1 MRELA
6 VRAVDLAPLLGQ
18 REDRGDL
25 LGPQGVHRPAARPAI
40 FQRVGGLARLPVAR
54 APLAQAEHAARPAQA
69 PARAGRL
76 SDQAE
81 QRVLDIADLSAAA
94 SALLG
99 EERGARFMAEVRAKT
114 IVAQGYRY
122 PRFERI
128 VPAGGVLGRGESH
141 AIAAYVLFERA
152 QAGGGCAPHLNQLLL
167 LTAEVLPDWE
177 MIRTAGA
184 RAAAACP
191 GDPTAGWLL
200 GLFESQLDPRA
211 GLQRMRVLRREF
223 PGAAAVW
230 SQEAD
235 AIVRVAYVTPATR
248 PFVARHLYE
257 RALAGYGR
265 ARRLGAPRAELDLG
279 IARARRARPRP

>member
-1 MRELA
+1 MAVLDIVVIAGIAAVLA
-6 VRAVDLAPLLGQ
+6 FPVLSRI
-18 REDRGDL
+18 
-25 LGPQGVHRPAARPAI
+25 AAD
-40 FQRVGGLARLPVAR
+40 RLPV
-54 APLAQAEHAARPAQA
+54 RPGPAVTLSPMA
-69 PARAGRL
+69 PARNAALQVLPAGLGPGPPPRRL
-76 SDQAE
+76 
-81 QRVLDIADLSAAA
+81 ADLSAAA